1 MHRQFNFSFIYLG
14 KLIFFYYF
22 QREVAELL
30 FITEN
35 TVLNSIFNV
44 IKKLGVKER
53 YQAVLELI
61 RLGELQI

>member
-1 MHRQFNFSFIYLG
+1 MREERVFEL
-14 KLIFFYYF
+14 LI
-22 QREVAELL
+22 QDKTSKEVAELL

-35 TVLNSIFNV
+35 TVLNHIFNV
-44 IKKLGVKER
+44 IKKLGVKGR